1 LIARLR
7 RQREQRERRE
17 GRQTPRRPVGREPSN
32 SEPRFAAGDR
42 IFCLPYGDG
51 IVQESR
57 SEGGREL
64 LLVNF
69 PNHGDLTIDPAV
81 NFVRKQADAPDE
93 DDLL

>member
-1 LIARLR
+1 M
-7 RQREQRERRE
+7 
-17 GRQTPRRPVGREPSN
+17 REPSDV
-32 SEPRFAAGDR
+32 ELRFAAGDH

-57 SEGGREL
+57 IEEGREV

-81 NFVRKQADAPDE
+81 NFVRKQEGAPEESDE
-93 DDLL
+93 